1 MIKSLSKLMLGCA
14 VTLTACS
21 QGVDDAAS
29 YLGLGDASVP
39 GQGAT
44 VTMALSRAAASEF
57 IQAGIQK
64 FTVYVY
70 KVERRGSALFM
81 EKEFDVSNPRVD
93 FEFPLG
99 ETYQTFA
106 VANASGVTDKEACET
121 AMIHLDPNGGSDVW
135 LTSPVRFSTDKSV
148 SEVSLE
154 MRRVVSRLTFAAA
167 ENDTPDGQ
175 ALLASQTDFDRIDVT
190 FKNVADAYLVSKMQ
204 AQLSEVTVSVD
215 AASQYGATIYTFE
228 TRNTGVN
235 GALSLSY
242 MKGGVQVNTSSSDL
256 DVNSPY
262 TSGAAYTLKVPVT
275 DINYMADEWARSAM
289 SPLTVTI
296 SDL

>member
-29 YLGLGDASVP
+29 DLGLGDVSVP

-44 VTMALSRAAASEF
+44 VTMALSRAAAFEF

-81 EKEFDVSNPRVD
+81 EKEFDVNEPCID

-106 VANASGVTDKEACET
+106 VANASGVTDKETCET
-121 AMIHLDPNGGSDVW
+121 A
-135 LTSPVRFSTDKSV
+135 
-148 SEVSLE
+148 
-154 MRRVVSRLTFAAA
+154 
-167 ENDTPDGQ
+167 
-175 ALLASQTDFDRIDVT
+175 
-190 FKNVADAYLVSKMQ
+190 
-204 AQLSEVTVSVD
+204 
-215 AASQYGATIYTFE
+215 
-228 TRNTGVN
+228 
-235 GALSLSY
+235 
-242 MKGGVQVNTSSSDL
+242 
-256 DVNSPY
+256 
-262 TSGAAYTLKVPVT
+262 
-275 DINYMADEWARSAM
+275 
-289 SPLTVTI
+289 
-296 SDL
+296 